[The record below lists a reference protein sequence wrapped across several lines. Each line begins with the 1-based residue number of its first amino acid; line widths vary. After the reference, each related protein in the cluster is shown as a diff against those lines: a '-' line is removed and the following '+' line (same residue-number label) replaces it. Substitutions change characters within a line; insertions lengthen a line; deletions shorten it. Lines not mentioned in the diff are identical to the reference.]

1 MRVVFLGPPGAGKG
15 TQARR
20 LADRYGIPQVATGD
34 MLREAMASGS
44 ELGQRARAYVE
55 RGELVPDDV
64 MLAVVEDRLRRP
76 DAERGFVL
84 DGFPRTLAQAEGLD
98 DLLRRLGRRLD
109 AVVLF
114 QVPEETVV
122 RRLAGRWTCTACG
135 RVFHES
141 YSPPR
146 TPGVCDACGSPLV
159 QREDDRPETV
169 RRRLAVYAE
178 QTAPVVEYYRA
189 RGLLHPVDGSQDPDA
204 VAEAVEAVLRHR
216 VEVR

>member
-44 ELGQRARAYVE
+44 ELGQRARVYVE

-122 RRLAGRWTCTACG
+122 RRLAGRWTCPACG

-146 TPGVCDACGSPLV
+146 PPHARKL
-159 QREDDRPETV
+159 
-169 RRRLAVYAE
+169 RRALDE
-178 QTAPVVEYYRA
+178 
-189 RGLLHPVDGSQDPDA
+189 HS
-204 VAEAVEAVLRHR
+204 RHGHG
-216 VEVR
+216 